1 MSTDEVSMGTG
12 PINRSMLRWYPA
24 RWRSRYGDEFIAM
37 IEDDLGGRPPT
48 LRYRW
53 AIARSGLH
61 EQLRESG
68 VIGNSVSPPERLRG
82 GALTVLC
89 AFALFVIPGVGFA
102 KISEHWDQSIHRG
115 SRHLPAVSFN
125 TLGSVAVACGV
136 AVLVAAVALLPTF
149 VRFVRAGGW
158 PAIRRRVGWA
168 VAATLVTALA
178 GGGLIVWARH
188 LTNHQRNSGFGWYQL
203 LFVVVAILFAVTIAT
218 WSAVS
223 VATTR
228 RVKISLAQL
237 RLVGVLA
244 ILVAVCMPIMTA
256 AAALWWGSM
265 ATTAPWFLGGTAMGS
280 SPPSL
285 STNLLVVLIVM
296 TIASVAGVLG
306 LLRVIGSWRLLQRR
320 GSGVQGVAATNG

>member
-1 MSTDEVSMGTG
+1 MSTDEVTMGTG
-12 PINRSMLRWYPA
+12 AMYRSMLRWYPA
-24 RWRSRYGDEFIAM
+24 RWRNRYGDEFTAM
-37 IEDDLGGRPPT
+37 IEDDLGGRPPR

-53 AIARSGLH
+53 AIARSGLN
-61 EQLRESG
+61 EQLREAG
-68 VIGNSVSPPERLRG
+68 VMGNSVSPPERVRG

-125 TLGSVAVACGV
+125 TLGSIAVACGV
-136 AVLVAAVALLPTF
+136 AVLVAVLALLPTF
-149 VRFVRAGGW
+149 VQFVRAGGW
-158 PAIRRRVGWA
+158 PTIRRRVGWA
-168 VAATLVTALA
+168 VATTLVTALA

-203 LFVVVAILFAVTIAT
+203 MFVIVAILFAVTVAT
-218 WSAVS
+218 WSAVA

-265 ATTAPWFLGGTAMGS
+265 ATTAPWFLAGTAMGS
-280 SPPSL
+280 SPSPL
-285 STNLLVVLIVM
+285 APDLLGVLIVM
-296 TIASVAGVLG
+296 MIASGAGLLG
-306 LLRVIGSWRLLQRR
+306 LLRVIRSWRLLQC
-320 GSGVQGVAATNG
+320 V